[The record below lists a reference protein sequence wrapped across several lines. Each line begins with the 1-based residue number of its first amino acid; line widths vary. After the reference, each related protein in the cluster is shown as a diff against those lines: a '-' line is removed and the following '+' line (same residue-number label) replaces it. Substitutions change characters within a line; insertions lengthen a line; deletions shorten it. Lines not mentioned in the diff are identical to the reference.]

1 MGKTSRRRKAKR
13 EAREERRREHIKH
26 VADLS
31 QKPPREKP
39 LLKKAE
45 RETPRRITIKEAR
58 VSTAVLA
65 VQAAAIE
72 CWDTGAKLML
82 MAEQLKVEAL
92 IMYAGDR
99 YVGMDRT
106 EINRRVKE
114 WRQGEVVRSWDP
126 TPYITECYQPNLA
139 LELRTFDELLLPES
153 DDEPPYIEGL
163 VLNEAAGVS
172 AAMAAKWQMA
182 IDTWDAGAN
191 ILRAARKLEVQALT
205 MCLRERYAGPKPVF
219 IDQYVEKWFGDAG
232 PIDKGTYFDGS
243 AWASIDE
250 YRRPDETM
258 PTDYFDEDFLDEEE
272 GKAG

>member
-1 MGKTSRRRKAKR
+1 VGKASRRRKAKR
-13 EAREERRREHIKH
+13 EAREERRRLHIKH

-31 QKPPREKP
+31 QRPPREKP
-39 LLKKAE
+39 LREKAE
-45 RETPRRITIKEAR
+45 GEAPQRITIKEAR

-82 MAEQLKVEAL
+82 MAEQMKVEAL
-92 IMYAGDR
+92 IMYAVDR
-99 YVGMDRT
+99 YVGMDRR

-114 WRQGEVVRSWDP
+114 SHQGEVVRSWDP
-126 TPYITECYQPNLA
+126 TPYIRECYRPNLA
-139 LELRTFDELLLPES
+139 LELETFDELLLPES

-163 VLNEAAGVS
+163 VLNESAGVS
-172 AAMAAKWQMA
+172 AAMEAKWQMA
-182 IDTWDAGAN
+182 IDTLDAGAN
-191 ILRAARKLEVQALT
+191 ILRSAWGLEVQALT
-205 MCLRERYAGPKPVF
+205 MCLRERYAGAKPVF
-219 IDQYVEKWFGDAG
+219 IHQRVEKWFGDDG

-243 AWASIDE
+243 AWASIDD

-258 PTDYFDEDFLDEEE
+258 PTDYFDDDFLDEEE